1 MDMKRKNQLEL
12 QTELDFLKG
21 QIHPHFLFNTLNNLY
36 ALTLNQSAKSP
47 LVVLG
52 LSEILR
58 YTLYECNAEKVL
70 LSHDVDILKSYITL
84 EKIRYEER
92 LELNLSIT
100 GDMKD
105 QLIAPLLMLPLVEN
119 AFRYGTSQIVQDAWI
134 NIDVNVS
141 ETRLKL
147 KVSNSKPIKQTEN
160 NEIHFDKAGFE
171 NLRKRLESLYK
182 DAHQFNFYDEGE
194 IFVSI
199 LEINF
204 NTKQTKQCL

>member
-1 MDMKRKNQLEL
+1 MDMLRRKQLEL
-12 QTELDFLKG
+12 QTELDFLKS

-36 ALTLNQSAKSP
+36 ALTLNQSSKSP

-70 LSHDVDILKSYITL
+70 LSHDIDILKSYITL
-84 EKIRYEER
+84 EKLRYEER
-92 LELNLSIT
+92 LELNLNISGNI
-100 GDMKD
+100 KE
-105 QLIAPLLMLPLVEN
+105 QVIAPLLLLPLVEN
-119 AFRYGTSQIVQDAWI
+119 AFRYGISETVQDAWI
-134 NIDVNVS
+134 NIDIRVS
-141 ETRLKL
+141 ENRLKF
-147 KVSNSKPIKQTEN
+147 KVSNSTPFKQAEN
-160 NEIHFDKAGFE
+160 DNIHFDKTGLQ
-171 NLRKRLESLYK
+171 NIRKKLELVYK

-204 NTKQTKQCL
+204 NTIQGL